1 MDRQARIVG
10 GVLLLCVGLLAV
22 LVGRSL
28 VGGDDR
34 DQSAVDVGFLQDMI
48 DHHAQAVRM
57 AVLELSNGSSS
68 IPRRFAGDVI
78 ASQRY
83 EMGMMDADLEQ
94 RHAKHGAPTRRV
106 MTWMGMSVPLRSMP
120 GLATQAQLDELAAAH
135 GVAADELFFR
145 LMIVHHR
152 GGIHMAEF
160 AAENANDGD
169 IRALA
174 ARIVRQQ
181 QLEIG
186 EMEQAER
193 RLGFSR

>member
-1 MDRQARIVG
+1 MV
-10 GVLLLCVGLLAV
+10 CVALLAL

-34 DQSAVDVGFLQDMI
+34 DASAVDVGFLQDMI
-48 DHHAQAVRM
+48 DHHDQAVRM

-68 IPRRFAGDVI
+68 IPRSFAGDVI

-83 EMGMMDADLEQ
+83 EMGVMDADLAQ
-94 RHAKHGAPTRRV
+94 RGAKHGSPTRQV
-106 MTWMGMSVPLRSMP
+106 MTWMGMSVPLRAMP
-120 GLATQAQLDELAAAH
+120 GLATQAQLDALGAARGAS
-135 GVAADELFFR
+135 ADELFFR

-160 AAENANDGD
+160 AAENAVDGD

-181 QLEIG
+181 RLEIG
-186 EMEQAER
+186 EMEQAQR
-193 RLGFSR
+193 QLGLSR